1 MYGIDLRLPHPLQW
15 SLYDKSKSLATVLKQ
30 TVSWKLVSW
39 RFPTILKIAAKSLPY
54 AGIYNGLGRRRVV
67 V

>member
-1 MYGIDLRLPHPLQW
+1 MLVFSILLDKNRIGQVLTSKLRI
-15 SLYDKSKSLATVLKQ
+15 T
-30 TVSWKLVSW
+30 
-39 RFPTILKIAAKSLPY
+39 AKSLPY